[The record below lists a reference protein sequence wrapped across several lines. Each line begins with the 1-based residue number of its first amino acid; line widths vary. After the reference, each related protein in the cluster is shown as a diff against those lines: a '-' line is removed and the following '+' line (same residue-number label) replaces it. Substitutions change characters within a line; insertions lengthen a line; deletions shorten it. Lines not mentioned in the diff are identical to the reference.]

1 MVGMKVHVAT
11 HRTAEL
17 LEANRRHLLASTE
30 KLGVLRTSDESGEIW
45 TEPIDIAQEAAAR
58 GTSEALRHLL
68 AELQQDVEHA
78 LARLESGDYG
88 VCEDCAQPIPP
99 ERLRAL
105 PEATRCV
112 RCQRQSDV
120 HDVACA

>member
-1 MVGMKVHVAT
+1 MVSMKVHGPT
-11 HRTAEL
+11 HHTAEL
-17 LEANRRHLLASTE
+17 LEANLRNLLESTE
-30 KLGVLRTSDESGEIW
+30 KLGVLRTAEESTELW

-58 GTSEALRHLL
+58 GTSEALRKLL

-112 RCQRQSDV
+112 RCRRRSDRRN
-120 HDVACA
+120 VA